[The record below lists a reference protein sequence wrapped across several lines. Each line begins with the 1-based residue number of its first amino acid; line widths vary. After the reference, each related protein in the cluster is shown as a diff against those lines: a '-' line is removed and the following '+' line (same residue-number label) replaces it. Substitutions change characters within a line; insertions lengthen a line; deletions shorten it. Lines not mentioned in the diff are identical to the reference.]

1 MSAYLRYKIVL
12 WMVWVQFALLPVVI
26 IMISV
31 ANNRVMWR
39 WNLLNWLMGEDT
51 VGNLSPKGIKTFI
64 ENQKGGKR

>member
-39 WNLLNWLMGEDT
+39 WNLLNWLMGKDT

-64 ENQKGGKR
+64 KNQKGGKR